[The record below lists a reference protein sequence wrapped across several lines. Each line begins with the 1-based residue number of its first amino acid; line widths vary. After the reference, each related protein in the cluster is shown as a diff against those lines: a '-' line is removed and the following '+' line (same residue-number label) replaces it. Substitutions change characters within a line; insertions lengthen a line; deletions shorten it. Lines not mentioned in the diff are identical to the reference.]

1 MRYDVADFTKIIHI
15 VYIIILHAVEKNF
28 CNLPSS
34 FKNFLY
40 NPFISSSYVNMTWL
54 NHMHETYYS
63 NKTDLY
69 TTIRDLNIITS
80 KDNIFDVIDIGYY
93 GNTRLCVHNVFKEQ
107 QSYLIYK
114 LSYLITVTLLLVIV
128 TLTYLIILKKQLES
142 RREVGDI
149 GGGIRQNA
157 AAPSLALKISLM
169 IGTQL
174 ASWLSFIGAAVY
186 FQIVSDSPPPVLFEV
201 LALVVLPINSILNPI
216 FYSELYKNIYSRFWR
231 GWRGFVSKIDQCS

>member
-1 MRYDVADFTKIIHI
+1 VF
-15 VYIIILHAVEKNF
+15 
-28 CNLPSS
+28 S
-34 FKNFLY
+34 KNFLD
-40 NPFISSSYVNMTWL
+40 NPFISSSYVNMTRL
-54 NHMHETYYS
+54 TNLHEIYYSKS

-69 TTIRDLNIITS
+69 TTVKDLNIITS
-80 KDNIFDVIDIGYY
+80 KENIIFDIIEIGYY

-114 LSYLITVTLLLVIV
+114 LSYLIIVSLLLVIV
-128 TLTYLIILKKQLES
+128 TLTYLIILRKQLES

-231 GWRGFVSKIDQCS
+231 GWRGFVSRIDQCS